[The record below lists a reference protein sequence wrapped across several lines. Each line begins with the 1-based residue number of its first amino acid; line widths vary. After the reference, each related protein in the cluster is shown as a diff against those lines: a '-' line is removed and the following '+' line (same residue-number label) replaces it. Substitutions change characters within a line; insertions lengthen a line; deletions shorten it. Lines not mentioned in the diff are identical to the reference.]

1 MRREDRGWEQSGS
14 WQSGDDR
21 LIDEAPWRTEP
32 ISLRAPLALLVIS
45 LGIVAAVWWWL
56 ATPVTLARAPIDPS
70 AKLECVSY
78 APFRGDQ
85 NPLQPGLVIAPEQM
99 EQDLAQLAK
108 ITNCVRTY
116 SVGNGLDKVPELAR
130 KAGLKVMLGIWI
142 GTNRIDNRAQM
153 ETGIALAKQHPDVI
167 TAVIVGN
174 EVLLRGE
181 MTAADLV
188 ANIRYV
194 KSKVENVAVTYADVW
209 EFWLKNRDV
218 YDAVDFVTI
227 HILPY
232 WEDFPIRARY
242 AASHVDSIRKRM
254 AIAFPNKEILIGE
267 TGWPSAGRMREGAL
281 PSRANQARIVSE
293 ILELARQEK
302 FRVNLIEAYDQP
314 WKRMWEGTVGGH
326 WGLFDANGAR
336 ALKYPAGVPI
346 SNFPE
351 ARLYAGAGM
360 IFSVLV
366 FGVALLTLRHRP
378 WSPRLSSWIVVAICA
393 ATGGSLLG
401 LALDKMLVESLGFGG
416 WVRGGLLVAM
426 GVCAPLIVANTVM
439 YGRSLPTFLDILGP
453 RDYRTTSRMQTILGI
468 AVLITTVLATET
480 ALGLVFD
487 PRYRDFPFAA
497 LTMAVVPFLLLTA
510 LNRPAGGTRPI
521 AESAFAGT
529 LALSAVYI
537 GFNEGPANWQ
547 SLWTCGLYLLLA
559 LTLSRARAGQIPK

>member
-1 MRREDRGWEQSGS
+1 M
-14 WQSGDDR
+14 
-21 LIDEAPWRTEP
+21 
-32 ISLRAPLALLVIS
+32 
-45 LGIVAAVWWWL
+45 WWWL
-56 ATPVTLARAPIDPS
+56 ATPVVLARAPIDPS

-78 APFRGDQ
+78 APFRDDQ
-85 NPLQPGLVIAPEQM
+85 NPLQPGLVISPAQM

-108 ITNCVRTY
+108 VTDCVRTY

-142 GTNRIDNRAQM
+142 GTDRIANRAQM
-153 ETGIALAKQHPDVI
+153 ETGIALAKEYPDAI
-167 TAVIVGN
+167 KAVIVGN

-181 MTAADLV
+181 MTSADLV

-194 KSKVENVAVTYADVW
+194 KSKVGDVAVTYADVW

-242 AASHVDSIRKRM
+242 AAGHVDSIRKRM
-254 AIAFPNKEILIGE
+254 AVAFPNKEILIGE

-293 ILELARQEK
+293 ILELARREK

-326 WGLFDANGAR
+326 WGLFAASGER

-346 SNFPE
+346 SNFPD
-351 ARLYAGAGM
+351 AKLYAIAGM
-360 IFSVLV
+360 VFAALV

-378 WSPRLSSWIVVAICA
+378 WSPRLSSWIVVGISA

-401 LALDKMLVESLGFGG
+401 LAFEKMVVESLGFGG
-416 WVRGGLLVAM
+416 WLRGGLLFAM
-426 GVCAPLIVANTVM
+426 GVLSPLIVANTVM
-439 YGRSLPTFLDILGP
+439 YGRGLPTFLEILGP

-468 AVLITTVLATET
+468 ALLITTVLATET

-487 PRYRDFPFAA
+487 PRYRDFQFAA
-497 LTMAVVPFLLLTA
+497 LTMAIVPFLLLTA
-510 LNRPAGGTRPI
+510 LNRPLGGTRPI
-521 AESAFAGT
+521 AESVFAGT

-559 LTLSRARAGQIPK
+559 LTLSRARVGQTPK